1 MKEIAILKKILLII
15 FIFSFTTLTLSAC
28 KKEPKILNETNTR
41 AAKRVINAVD
51 DYLDGKTSTEEARD
65 IVTEESNNVVEVDDS
80 IERTYSLLLKVD
92 IDGIGTSLDLISWG
106 NEDDN
111 VKTIK
116 DKRNSI
122 AEYIGEKQID

>member
-65 IVTEESNNVVEVDDS
+65 IVTEESNNVVEVDGS